1 MNTGLL
7 HYYHRLPPIV
17 RGLRIGLLGGSFDP
31 PHMGHVHLSHWAF
44 RTLNLDRIVWLIS
57 PRNPL
62 KFFSPAPLTSRL
74 HQALKLVHHP
84 HIWVSD
90 MESKIGST
98 HTATTIQFLTTKF
111 PQAKFCWLMGSDNW
125 VELHRW
131 HQWKTI
137 TRLVPMAVFPRN
149 HDRASAINCQAARL
163 LKYDR
168 LKATNSRQLMEFTPP
183 IWTLLNFP
191 LCDYSSTAI
200 RNRGE
205 WGR

>member
-1 MNTGLL
+1 MKLGLVHHHL
-7 HYYHRLPPIV
+7 GLPPIV
-17 RGLRIGLLGGSFDP
+17 PGLRIGLLGGSFDP

-44 RTLNLDRIVWLIS
+44 RILKLDRIVWLIS
-57 PRNPL
+57 PQNPL
-62 KFFSPAPLTSRL
+62 KSSSPASLPRRL
-74 HQALKLVHHP
+74 HQALELAKHP

-90 MESKIGST
+90 IERQIGSIYT
-98 HTATTIQFLTTKF
+98 VATIQFLTTKF

-137 TRLVPMAVFPRN
+137 ARLVPIAVFPRN
-149 HDRASAINCQAARL
+149 HDRASAINCHSARL
-163 LKYDR
+163 LHRAR
-168 LKATNSRQLMEFTPP
+168 LKAANSCQLMEYTPP

-191 LCDYSSTAI
+191 LCDYSSTTI

-205 WGR
+205 WRR